1 MTIFGVLTKNI
12 VMSDLDLINK
22 RFQQQDEFI
31 DFLRIRITAL
41 ENLLKN
47 NIPDFEKQLVIE
59 RLKIDE
65 DFQKKMKDKH
75 PE

>member
-1 MTIFGVLTKNI
+1 
-12 VMSDLDLINK
+12 MSDLDLINK
-22 RFQQQDEFI
+22 RFQQQDDFI
-31 DFLRIRITAL
+31 DFLRIRIEAL

-65 DFQKKMKDKH
+65 DFQKKMKDKL

>member
-1 MTIFGVLTKNI
+1 
-12 VMSDLDLINK
+12 MSDLDLINK

>member
-1 MTIFGVLTKNI
+1 
-12 VMSDLDLINK
+12 MSDLDLINK

-65 DFQKKMKDKH
+65 DFQKKMKDKL